1 MPSRPSMPQVLVD
14 DPQALALGIGYA
26 AYRAMAN
33 DNYRFPTLEQW
44 SPYPSGEPL
53 FGWFANGWG
62 LAAQAQR
69 AGNIHAAIQATQGG
83 HVV

>member
-1 MPSRPSMPQVLVD
+1 MPSRPSMPQLLVD

-26 AYRAMAN
+26 AYRAMVKDGYKLAS
-33 DNYRFPTLEQW
+33 PIQW
-44 SPYPSGEPL
+44 TPYPESEPL

-69 AGNIHAAIQATQGG
+69 AGNIHAAIRATRGG